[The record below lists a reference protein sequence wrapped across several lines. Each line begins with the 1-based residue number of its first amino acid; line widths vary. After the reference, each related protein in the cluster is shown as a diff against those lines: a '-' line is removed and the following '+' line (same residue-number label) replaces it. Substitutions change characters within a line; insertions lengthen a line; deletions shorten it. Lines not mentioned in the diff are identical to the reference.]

1 MRGVAIPVRLLDDG
15 AWLSVNDERRVAVG
29 ELWRVSDPSFCDCH
43 PTEFAV
49 EGFTDCGVAG
59 RTVTVTTYGTCIRCG
74 TADTTSG
81 VPVGRVRRGTFHGT
95 DRENAVLVPYTA
107 RDGTHIDRS

>member
-1 MRGVAIPVRLLDDG
+1 MSVAVRLLDDG
-15 AWLSVNDERRVAVG
+15 AWVSVNDERRVAVG
-29 ELWRVSDPSFCDCH
+29 ELWRVADPAFCACR

-59 RTVTVTTYGTCIRCG
+59 RTITVTSYGTCIRCG

-81 VPVGRVRRGTFHGT
+81 VPVGRVRRGSFRGLA
-95 DRENAVLVPYTA
+95 RETTVLVPYA
-107 RDGTHIDRS
+107 HREGVRISRS